1 MACVT
6 GAAWVATALGLR
18 GAGADAGALNATP
31 CSSVKCITAVDDA
44 PEGAAVR
51 GATAGDATEAAGDAT
66 AAAPGGATPSVAT
79 GRTIAEGGS
88 GSTATG
94 PVTACAA
101 FADDASRLS
110 LRLTAAGAKRIA
122 AIAAQ
127 APSAAAARIQIERGR
142 SRTTMTV
149 GSCAVDD
156 GSDGMLTG
164 ATEPK
169 LLSAE

>member
-6 GAAWVATALGLR
+6 GAAWVATTLGLR

-31 CSSVKCITAVDDA
+31 CSSVKCITAVDEA

-88 GSTATG
+88 GSTAG

-101 FADDASRLS
+101 FADDSSPLL

-122 AIAAQ
+122 AIAPQ

-169 LLSAE
+169 LLSPE

>member
-44 PEGAAVR
+44 PEGAPVR
-51 GATAGDATEAAGDAT
+51 GATAGDAT
-66 AAAPGGATPSVAT
+66 AAAPGGATPSVAI
-79 GRTIAEGGS
+79 GRTITEGGS
-88 GSTATG
+88 GSTAAG

-101 FADDASRLS
+101 SADDASRLP
-110 LRLTAAGAKRIA
+110 LRLTAGAKRIA
-122 AIAAQ
+122 AIAPQ

-156 GSDGMLTG
+156 EDGSDGMLTG

-169 LLSAE
+169 LLSPE